1 MSELTGKRAVVTG
14 ASRGIGREIALTFA
28 RAGAEVVLISRTR
41 AALDAV
47 ADEIRVTGGTA
58 VVEPCDIADRG
69 QLLNL
74 AARLGAVDILV
85 NNAAPDEKFVP
96 ILEPDDEHWE
106 KTFAVNFTAPLL
118 LTRELGRGMAD
129 SGRGS
134 IINISSII
142 AQDPAPM
149 LGAYVCSKSALEALT
164 RLTAMELG
172 GSGVRANAI
181 APGIVETELTQ
192 ALLSDGPTWQA
203 LKMAIPLGRAGLVE
217 EIAQAALFLACDRSS
232 FLSGQIIALD
242 GGTSA
247 GQHAL
252 LAGMQAPQ
260 TAQA

>member
-1 MSELTGKRAVVTG
+1 MSELAGKRALVTG
-14 ASRGIGREIALTFA
+14 ASRGIGREIALKLA
-28 RAGAEVVLISRTR
+28 GAGAEVILVSRTR
-41 AALDAV
+41 ATLDAV
-47 ADEIRVTGGTA
+47 AGEIRSGGGTA
-58 VVEPCDIADRG
+58 IVEPCDIADRS
-69 QLLNL
+69 QLLGVV
-74 AARLGAVDILV
+74 ARAGTIDVLV

-96 ILEPDDEHWE
+96 IVQPDDEHWE

-118 LTRELGRGMAD
+118 LTRELGQIMAANG
-129 SGRGS
+129 SGS

-181 APGIVETELTQ
+181 APGIVQTDLTQ
-192 ALLSDGPTWQA
+192 ALLSDGPTWQT
-203 LKMAIPLGRAGLVE
+203 LKMAIPLGRAGLVD
-217 EIAQAALFLACDRSS
+217 EIAETALFLASDRSS

-242 GGTSA
+242 GGASA

-260 TAQA
+260 PA

>member
-1 MSELTGKRAVVTG
+1 MSELSGKRALVTG
-14 ASRGIGREIALTFA
+14 ASRGIGREIALKLA
-28 RAGAEVVLISRTR
+28 RAGAEVILVSRTR
-41 AALDAV
+41 AALETV
-47 ADEIRVTGGTA
+47 AGEIRSAGGSA
-58 VVEPCDIADRG
+58 IVEPCDIADRR
-69 QLLNL
+69 QLLDV
-74 AARLGAVDILV
+74 AARAGTVDILV

-96 ILEPDDEHWE
+96 IVQPDDEHWE

-118 LTRELGRGMAD
+118 LTRELGRRMAAN
-129 SGRGS
+129 SCGS

-192 ALLSDGPTWQA
+192 SLLSDGPTWQA

-217 EIAQAALFLACDRSS
+217 EVAEAALFLASDRSS
-232 FLSGQIIALD
+232 FLTGQIIALD

-252 LAGMQAPQ
+252 LAGMQAQ
-260 TAQA
+260 QSA

>member
-1 MSELTGKRAVVTG
+1 MSELAGKRALVTG
-14 ASRGIGREIALTFA
+14 ASRGIGRAIALKLA
-28 RAGAEVVLISRTR
+28 GAGAEVILVSRTR
-41 AALDAV
+41 AALDTV
-47 ADEIRVTGGTA
+47 AGEIRSAGGSA
-58 VVEPCDIADRG
+58 IVEPCDIADRA
-69 QLLNL
+69 QLLRV
-74 AARLGAVDILV
+74 AARAGTVDILV

-96 ILEPDDEHWE
+96 IVAPDDDHWDA
-106 KTFAVNFTAPLL
+106 TFAVNFTAPLL
-118 LTRELGRGMAD
+118 LIRELGRGMAAN
-129 SGRGS
+129 GGGS

-149 LGAYVCSKSALEALT
+149 MGAYVCSKSALEALT

-172 GSGVRANAI
+172 GSRVRANAI

-217 EIAQAALFLACDRSS
+217 EIAEAASFLASARSS

-252 LAGMQAPQ
+252 LAGMQAQQP
-260 TAQA
+260 A